1 MIHPPTERR
10 PKALDRKLLRDLVH
24 LRSQLGAVALVV
36 ACGVA
41 GMVMMRTNY
50 SSLLLSQERFY
61 TRYRFAEVFASLTRA
76 PDALASDIAAISGV
90 SSVQTRTVADVTLDV
105 PGLSEPA
112 SGHLVSLPAAG
123 PGALNQVHVREGRRP
138 LPGTRDEVVVSAAFA
153 DANGLHPGATLGAVL
168 GGRWHRL
175 RIVGLAIS
183 PEFVYVV
190 GGSGLF
196 PDDRRYGV
204 LWMDG
209 EQLAAAMDRE
219 HAFNDV
225 TLALA
230 PGARPEPVIAAL
242 DRLLAPYG
250 GGGAYDRERQLS
262 HRFLSDEIDQNRAG
276 AILVPAIFL
285 AIAAFL
291 THLVLGRLVTL
302 QRDQIALL
310 KAFGYS
316 DRAVATHFVLLA
328 LAAVVAGAVLGT
340 AVGLWAGHGIASYY
354 TRFFQFPELTFVV
367 PPAVIAAAV
376 LVSALAA
383 TMGAAGAARGAARLP
398 PAEAMRPQPPAR
410 FRATFIDRSGLQRRL
425 SPAARIVVRNL
436 ERRPLQTL
444 FTVLGLAM
452 AVAVVLVGYYSGDA
466 VEYMADVQFR
476 VVQREDVQVGLQTT
490 RGEGARHALARL
502 PGVRRVEP
510 FRAVR
515 TRLHSGALDRQVAI
529 LGLETDGRLHAL
541 VDADGHRVPLTPG
554 GLVLATSLAELLDV
568 EVGDSVRVAV
578 LEGARPVRDVP
589 VVQTVDELVGMAA
602 YMALPDLD
610 RLAGGPR
617 QLSGAFLSVDPAHAD
632 SLHARLKRMPAVNS
646 VTVRA
651 SVLEAFD
658 RTVAQN
664 LRVSTGVLTL
674 VAGVLA
680 FGVVYNAAR
689 VSLSER
695 GRELASLRVLGFTR
709 REVAVMLL
717 GEQALLTL
725 VALPVGALL
734 GRLLAAAIV
743 AGSQT
748 ELFRLP
754 LVISR
759 RTYLISALW
768 ILLAALLSGVAVWR
782 RVQRMDLI
790 AVLKSRE

>member
-1 MIHPPTERR
+1 MR
-10 PKALDRKLLRDLVH
+10 ALDHKLLRDMMH
-24 LRSQLGAVALVV
+24 LRSQLAAVALVV

-50 SSLLLSQERFY
+50 DSLLLSRDSFY
-61 TRYRFAEVFASLTRA
+61 TRYRFADVFASLTRA
-76 PDALASDIAAISGV
+76 PDALGRDIAAIPGV
-90 SSVQTRTVADVTLDV
+90 SEVQTRTVAEVTLDV
-105 PGLSEPA
+105 PGLAEPA
-112 SGHLVSLPAAG
+112 SGRLISLPAAG
-123 PGALNQVHVREGRRP
+123 PGGLNQVHVREGR
-138 LPGTRDEVVVSAAFA
+138 LPVPGGRDEVLVSASFA
-153 DANGLHPGATLGAVL
+153 QANGLHPGATLGAVL
-168 GGRWHRL
+168 AGRWRRL

-219 HAFNDV
+219 HAFNDL

-242 DRLLAPYG
+242 DRLLEPYG

-316 DRAVATHFVLLA
+316 DGAVAGHFVLMA
-328 LAAVVAGAVLGT
+328 LAAVVVGAALGT
-340 AVGLWAGHGIASYY
+340 AVGLWAGHAIASYY
-354 TRFFQFPELTFVV
+354 TNFFQFPELTFVV
-367 PPAVIAAAV
+367 PPAVMAAAV

-383 TMGAAGAARGAARLP
+383 TLGAAGAARGAARLP
-398 PAEAMRPQPPAR
+398 PAEAMGPQPPAR
-410 FRATFIDRSGLQRRL
+410 FRATFIERLGLQRGL

-436 ERRPLQTL
+436 ERRPVQTL
-444 FTVLGLAM
+444 LTVLGLAM
-452 AVAVVLVGYYSGDA
+452 AVAVVVVGYYAGDA
-466 VEYMADVQFR
+466 VWYVADVQFR
-476 VVQREDVQVGLQTT
+476 RVQREDVQVGLEGP
-490 RGEGARHALARL
+490 RGQEVRHALARL

-541 VDADGHRVPLTPG
+541 VDVDGHRVPLAPG
-554 GLVLATSLAELLDV
+554 GLVLASALADLLDV

-578 LEGARPVRDVP
+578 LEGERPVRDVP
-589 VVQTVDELVGMAA
+589 VVQTVDELVGTAA

-617 QLSGAFLSVDPAHAD
+617 QFSGAFLSVDPAHAD
-632 SLHARLKRMPAVNS
+632 SLYARLKRMPAVNS

-651 SVLEAFD
+651 SMLEAFN

-664 LRVSTGVLTL
+664 LRVSMGVLTA

-709 REVAVMLL
+709 REVGIMLL
-717 GEQALLTL
+717 GEQALLTI

-734 GRLLAAAIV
+734 GRLLAAAVI

-748 ELFRLP
+748 EFFRLP

-759 RTYLISALW
+759 RTYASGAFW
-768 ILLAALLSGVAVWR
+768 IVLAAFLSGVAVWR
-782 RVQRMDLI
+782 RVRRMDLI